1 MEPFPRFFR
10 FHLFVGLSW
19 VQAVVG
25 IFAAEKLASP
35 ASPGSK
41 QLDPELGWGW
51 WQRTFSR
58 LSSLSFI
65 MSHPRVFSH
74 RSAQAPLARL
84 LSGSVVLVTIVIVL
98 AGCSK
103 SGNKDIASGP
113 PEVLV
118 TEALQQDVPI
128 VREWIGSLDGSVDA
142 DVRARVSG
150 YVISQNYQE
159 GRVVKQGDLLF
170 QIDPS
175 VYEAA
180 VEQAKAGLAQ
190 AQANQLQTEQT
201 EQRETQLF
209 EQKVESAQNR
219 DNAVQSNTAAKA
231 AVKAEQATLR
241 QAELNLEYT
250 KITAPIGGVVGIANP
265 GVGDLVG
272 PGDANPLATISTVDP
287 IKAYFQISEQD
298 YLKVAQERIEANG
311 TNPAW
316 PPPVEIILADGTLY
330 PRQGKFSAVDRQVDN
345 QTGTI
350 RLAALFPNPDNVL
363 RPGQFVRV
371 RVTIRTVH
379 GALLVPQR
387 AINELQTSFE
397 LAVVGAD
404 NKAEIRTVKVG
415 ERVGSLWVV
424 EDGLKPGER
433 VVVEGLQKVRD
444 NEPVKPTEWK
454 SEHPTPSQ

>member
-1 MEPFPRFFR
+1 MKPSPCFFR
-10 FHLFVGLSW
+10 IWFNSIVS
-19 VQAVVG
+19 
-25 IFAAEKLASP
+25 I
-35 ASPGSK
+35 
-41 QLDPELGWGW
+41 
-51 WQRTFSR
+51 
-58 LSSLSFI
+58 
-65 MSHPRVFSH
+65 
-74 RSAQAPLARL
+74 
-84 LSGSVVLVTIVIVL
+84 TIVTVF

-103 SGNKDIASGP
+103 SGTESLTSGP

-118 TEALQQDVPI
+118 TEPVQQDIPV
-128 VREWIGSLDGSVDA
+128 VREWIGSLDGSVNA

-150 YVISQNYQE
+150 YVISQNYKE
-159 GRVVKQGDLLF
+159 GTVVKQGDLLF

-180 VEQAKAGLAQ
+180 VEQAKASLAQ

-231 AVKAEQATLR
+231 AVKAQEATLR
-241 QAELNLEYT
+241 QAELNLEFT
-250 KITAPIGGVVGIANP
+250 KITAPIAGVVGIANP
-265 GVGDLVG
+265 GIGDLVG
-272 PGDANPLATISTVDP
+272 PGDANPLATVSTVDP
-287 IKAYFQISEQD
+287 IKVYFQISEQD
-298 YLKVAQERIEANG
+298 YLKVAQDRVEANG
-311 TNPAW
+311 TNPGW
-316 PPPVEIILADGTLY
+316 PPPVQIILADGTLY

-350 RLAALFPNPDNVL
+350 RLAALFPNPDNIL

-371 RVTIRTVH
+371 RVTVRTLH

-387 AINELQTSFE
+387 AVNEMQTGFE

-444 NEPVKPTEWK
+444 NEAVKQTEWK
-454 SEHPTPSQ
+454 PEHSTQSQ

>member
-1 MEPFPRFFR
+1 MKPLFQFFR
-10 FHLFVGLSW
+10 AIALSMVISVFAGCTKPGAGLSS
-19 VQAVVG
+19 
-25 IFAAEKLASP
+25 EP
-35 ASPGSK
+35 P
-41 QLDPELGWGW
+41 D
-51 WQRTFSR
+51 
-58 LSSLSFI
+58 
-65 MSHPRVFSH
+65 
-74 RSAQAPLARL
+74 
-84 LSGSVVLVTIVIVL
+84 VLVTKV
-98 AGCSK
+98 
-103 SGNKDIASGP
+103 
-113 PEVLV
+113 
-118 TEALQQDVPI
+118 LQQDVPI

-150 YVISQNYQE
+150 YLISQNYKE
-159 GRVVKQGDLLF
+159 GAVVKEGDLLF
-170 QIDPS
+170 QVDPTF
-175 VYEAA
+175 YEAA

-209 EQKVESAQNR
+209 EQKVEPAQNR

-231 AVKAEQATLR
+231 TVKAQEAALR
-241 QAELNLEYT
+241 QAQLNLGYT
-250 KITAPIGGVVGIANP
+250 KITAPIGGVIGIANP

-298 YLKVAQERIEANG
+298 YLKVAHERIEANG
-311 TNPAW
+311 TNPPAA
-316 PPPVEIILADGTLY
+316 PPVEIILADGTLY

-371 RVTIRTVH
+371 RVTVRTLH

-387 AINELQTSFE
+387 AVNELQTSFE

-404 NKAEIRTVKVG
+404 NKAEIRPVKVG

-424 EDGLKPGER
+424 ESGLKPGER

-444 NEPVKPTEWK
+444 KEPVKPTEWK
-454 SEHPTPSQ
+454 PASPAQSQ

>member
-1 MEPFPRFFR
+1 MKPPPRFFR
-10 FHLFVGLSW
+10 IWFNS
-19 VQAVVG
+19 
-25 IFAAEKLASP
+25 I
-35 ASPGSK
+35 
-41 QLDPELGWGW
+41 
-51 WQRTFSR
+51 
-58 LSSLSFI
+58 
-65 MSHPRVFSH
+65 
-74 RSAQAPLARL
+74 
-84 LSGSVVLVTIVIVL
+84 VLITIVTL
-98 AGCSK
+98 FSGCSK
-103 SGNKDIASGP
+103 SGTEGLTSGP

-118 TEALQQDVPI
+118 TEPVQQDIPV
-128 VREWIGSLDGSVDA
+128 VREWIGSLDGSVNA

-150 YVISQNYQE
+150 YVISQNYKE
-159 GRVVKQGDLLF
+159 GTVVKQGDLLF

-231 AVKAEQATLR
+231 AVKAQEATLR
-241 QAELNLEYT
+241 QAELNLEFT

-265 GVGDLVG
+265 GIGDLVG
-272 PGDANPLATISTVDP
+272 PGDANPLATVSTVDP
-287 IKAYFQISEQD
+287 IKVYFQISEQD
-298 YLKVAQERIEANG
+298 YLKVAQDRVEANG
-311 TNPAW
+311 TNPGW
-316 PPPVEIILADGTLY
+316 PPPVQIILADGTLY

-350 RLAALFPNPDNVL
+350 RLAALFPNPDDIL

-371 RVTIRTVH
+371 RVTVRTLR

-387 AINELQTSFE
+387 AVNEMQTSFE

-454 SEHPTPSQ
+454 PEHSAQSQ

>member
-1 MEPFPRFFR
+1 MKPSPRFFR
-10 FHLFVGLSW
+10 LHLLLGLFW
-19 VQAVVG
+19 ALAK
-25 IFAAEKLASP
+25 AAA
-35 ASPGSK
+35 AC
-41 QLDPELGWGW
+41 
-51 WQRTFSR
+51 FS
-58 LSSLSFI
+58 F
-65 MSHPRVFSH
+65 
-74 RSAQAPLARL
+74 
-84 LSGSVVLVTIVIVL
+84 GSVVLL
-98 AGCSK
+98 AIAAVFSGCSK
-103 SGNKDIASGP
+103 SGSNDLTSAP

-118 TEALQQDVPI
+118 TEPLQQDVPV
-128 VREWIGSLDGSVDA
+128 VREWIGSLDGAVNA

-150 YVISQNYQE
+150 YVISQNYKE
-159 GRVVKQGDLLF
+159 GTVVKQGDLLF

-180 VEQAKAGLAQ
+180 VEQAKAGLSQ
-190 AQANQLQTEQT
+190 AEANQLQTEQT

-231 AVKAEQATLR
+231 AVKAQQATLR
-241 QAELNLEYT
+241 QAEINVEWT
-250 KITAPIGGVVGIANP
+250 KITAPIGGVAGIANP
-265 GVGDLVG
+265 GIGDLVG

-287 IKAYFQISEQD
+287 IKVYFQISEQD
-298 YLKVAQERIEANG
+298 YLKVAQERIEANR
-311 TNPAW
+311 TNP
-316 PPPVEIILADGTLY
+316 PPPPPIEVILADGTLY
-330 PRQGKFSAVDRQVDN
+330 PHQGKFSAVDRQVDN

-363 RPGQFVRV
+363 RPGQFMRV
-371 RVTIRTVH
+371 RVTVRTLH

-387 AINELQTSFE
+387 AVNELQTSFE

-404 NKAEIRTVKVG
+404 NKAEIRAVTVG

-424 EDGLKPGER
+424 ENGLKPGER

-454 SEHPTPSQ
+454 LEHPAQTQ

>member
-1 MEPFPRFFR
+1 MKPRPRFFR
-10 FHLFVGLSW
+10 FHFFVAFFW
-19 VQAVVG
+19 VQIVV
-25 IFAAEKLASP
+25 
-35 ASPGSK
+35 
-41 QLDPELGWGW
+41 
-51 WQRTFSR
+51 
-58 LSSLSFI
+58 
-65 MSHPRVFSH
+65 
-74 RSAQAPLARL
+74 
-84 LSGSVVLVTIVIVL
+84 VL

-103 SGNKDIASGP
+103 SGTRGIASGP

-118 TEALQQDVPI
+118 TEAVQQDVPI

-150 YVISQNYQE
+150 YLLSQNYKE
-159 GRVVKQGDLLF
+159 GVVVKEGDLLF
-170 QIDPS
+170 QVDPTF
-175 VYEAA
+175 YEAA

-209 EQKVESAQNR
+209 EQKVEPAQNR

-231 AVKAEQATLR
+231 AVKAQEATLR
-241 QAELNLEYT
+241 QAELNLGYT

-298 YLKVAQERIEANG
+298 YLKVAQERVEAKG
-311 TNPAW
+311 TNSAW

-330 PRQGKFSAVDRQVDN
+330 PRPGKFSAVDRQVDN

-350 RLAALFPNPDNVL
+350 RLAALFPNPDNIL

-371 RVTIRTVH
+371 RVTVRTLH

-387 AINELQTSFE
+387 AVNELQTSFE

-404 NKAEIRTVKVG
+404 NKAEIRAVKVG

-454 SEHPTPSQ
+454 PERPAQSQ

>member
-1 MEPFPRFFR
+1 MGAG
-10 FHLFVGLSW
+10 V
-19 VQAVVG
+19 
-25 IFAAEKLASP
+25 AAEDVFATK
-35 ASPGSK
+35 
-41 QLDPELGWGW
+41 
-51 WQRTFSR
+51 R
-58 LSSLSFI
+58 SLFLN
-65 MSHPRVFSH
+65 MSHPAIFSH
-74 RSAQAPLARL
+74 RCTQALSARRWFDF
-84 LSGSVVLVTIVIVL
+84 VLITIIAVF

-103 SGNKDIASGP
+103 SGTKDITSGP

-118 TEALQQDVPI
+118 MEPVQQDVP
-128 VREWIGSLDGSVDA
+128 VMREWIGSLDGSVNA

-150 YVISQNYQE
+150 YVISQNYKE
-159 GRVVKQGDLLF
+159 GTVVKQGDLLF

-180 VEQAKAGLAQ
+180 VEQAKASLAQ

-231 AVKAEQATLR
+231 AVKAQEATLR
-241 QAELNLEYT
+241 QAELNLEFT
-250 KITAPIGGVVGIANP
+250 KITAPISGVAGIANP
-265 GVGDLVG
+265 GIGDLVG

-287 IKAYFQISEQD
+287 IKVYFQISEQD
-298 YLKVAQERIEANG
+298 YLKVAQDRVEANG
-311 TNPAW
+311 TKSGW

-350 RLAALFPNPDNVL
+350 RLAALFPNPDNIL

-371 RVTIRTVH
+371 RVTVRTLH

-387 AINELQTSFE
+387 AVNEMQTSFE

-433 VVVEGLQKVRD
+433 VVVEGVQKVRD

-454 SEHPTPSQ
+454 PQKQEQSQ

>member
-1 MEPFPRFFR
+1 MKPFPRFFR
-10 FHLFVGLSW
+10 LWFNS
-19 VQAVVG
+19 
-25 IFAAEKLASP
+25 
-35 ASPGSK
+35 
-41 QLDPELGWGW
+41 
-51 WQRTFSR
+51 
-58 LSSLSFI
+58 
-65 MSHPRVFSH
+65 
-74 RSAQAPLARL
+74 
-84 LSGSVVLVTIVIVL
+84 IVL
-98 AGCSK
+98 IAIAAVFAGCSK
-103 SGNKDIASGP
+103 SGTEDLTSGP

-118 TEALQQDVPI
+118 TEPLQQDVPV
-128 VREWIGSLDGSVDA
+128 VREWIGSLDGSVNA

-150 YVISQNYQE
+150 YVISQNYKE
-159 GRVVKQGDLLF
+159 GTVVKQGDLLF

-231 AVKAEQATLR
+231 AVKAQEATLR
-241 QAELNLEYT
+241 QAELNLEFT
-250 KITAPIGGVVGIANP
+250 KIAAPISGVVGIANP
-265 GVGDLVG
+265 GIGDLVG
-272 PGDANPLATISTVDP
+272 PGDANPLATVSTVDP
-287 IKAYFQISEQD
+287 IKVYFQISEQD
-298 YLKVAQERIEANG
+298 YLKVAQDRAEANG
-311 TNPAW
+311 TNSGW
-316 PPPVEIILADGTLY
+316 PPPVQIILADGTLY

-350 RLAALFPNPDNVL
+350 RLAALFPNPDNIL

-371 RVTIRTVH
+371 RVTVRTLH

-387 AINELQTSFE
+387 AVNEMQTSFE

-454 SEHPTPSQ
+454 PEHSAQSQ

>member
-1 MEPFPRFFR
+1 
-10 FHLFVGLSW
+10 
-19 VQAVVG
+19 
-25 IFAAEKLASP
+25 
-35 ASPGSK
+35 
-41 QLDPELGWGW
+41 
-51 WQRTFSR
+51 
-58 LSSLSFI
+58 
-65 MSHPRVFSH
+65 MSYTWFLSH
-74 RSAQAPLARL
+74 RVTDVPAARF
-84 LSGSVVLVTIVIVL
+84 SFGSVVLLAIAVVF

-103 SGNKDIASGP
+103 SGTNEIASGA

-118 TEALQQDVPI
+118 TEPLQQDVPI

-150 YVISQNYQE
+150 YVVSQNYKE
-159 GRVVKQGDLLF
+159 GTVVKEGDLLF

-180 VEQAKAGLAQ
+180 VELAKAGLAQ
-190 AQANQLQTEQT
+190 AEANQLQTEQT

-231 AVKAEQATLR
+231 AVKAQQASLR
-241 QAELNLEYT
+241 QAELNLEFT

-265 GVGDLVG
+265 GIGDLVG
-272 PGDANPLATISTVDP
+272 PSDSNPLATISTVDP
-287 IKAYFQISEQD
+287 IKVYFQISEQD
-298 YLKVAQERIEANG
+298 YLKVAQERIDANR
-311 TNPAW
+311 TNPA
-316 PPPVEIILADGTLY
+316 PAPPVQIILADGTLY

-350 RLAALFPNPDNVL
+350 RLAALFPNPDNIL

-371 RVTIRTVH
+371 RVTVRTLP

-397 LAVVGAD
+397 LAVIGAD
-404 NKAEIRTVKVG
+404 NKAEIRTVQVG

-424 EDGLKPGER
+424 EDGLKSGER

-444 NEPVKPTEWK
+444 NESVKPTEWK
-454 SEHPTPSQ
+454 PGGPAQSQ

>member
-1 MEPFPRFFR
+1 M
-10 FHLFVGLSW
+10 V
-19 VQAVVG
+19 
-25 IFAAEKLASP
+25 
-35 ASPGSK
+35 
-41 QLDPELGWGW
+41 
-51 WQRTFSR
+51 
-58 LSSLSFI
+58 
-65 MSHPRVFSH
+65 
-74 RSAQAPLARL
+74 
-84 LSGSVVLVTIVIVL
+84 VIVF

-103 SGNKDIASGP
+103 SENKDITSGP

-118 TEALQQDVPI
+118 TEVVQQDVP
-128 VREWIGSLDGSVDA
+128 VGREWIGSLDGSVNA

-150 YVISQNYQE
+150 YLISQNYKE
-159 GRVVKQGDLLF
+159 GAVVKEGDLLF

-231 AVKAEQATLR
+231 AVKAQEATLR
-241 QAELNLEYT
+241 QAELNVEFT
-250 KITAPIGGVVGIANP
+250 KITAPIGGVAGIANP
-265 GVGDLVG
+265 GIGDLVG
-272 PGDANPLATISTVDP
+272 PSDANPLATISTVDP
-287 IKAYFQISEQD
+287 IKVYFQISEQD
-298 YLKVAQERIEANG
+298 YLKVAQERIDANR
-311 TNPAW
+311 TNPAP

-350 RLAALFPNPDNVL
+350 RLAALVPNPDNVL

-371 RVTIRTVH
+371 RVTVRTIH

-387 AINELQTSFE
+387 AVNELQTSFE

-404 NKAEIRTVKVG
+404 SKAEIRSVKVG

-454 SEHPTPSQ
+454 PEHPAQSQ

>member
-1 MEPFPRFFR
+1 MKPFPRF
-10 FHLFVGLSW
+10 
-19 VQAVVG
+19 
-25 IFAAEKLASP
+25 
-35 ASPGSK
+35 
-41 QLDPELGWGW
+41 
-51 WQRTFSR
+51 SR
-58 LSSLSFI
+58 LWAG
-65 MSHPRVFSH
+65 P
-74 RSAQAPLARL
+74 
-84 LSGSVVLVTIVIVL
+84 VVLITAVTVF

-103 SGNKDIASGP
+103 SENRDITSGP

-118 TEALQQDVPI
+118 TEAVQQDVPV
-128 VREWIGSLDGSVDA
+128 VREWIGSLDGSVNA

-150 YVISQNYQE
+150 YLISQNYKE
-159 GRVVKQGDLLF
+159 GAVVKEGDLLF
-170 QIDPS
+170 QVDPTF
-175 VYEAA
+175 YDAA

-209 EQKVESAQNR
+209 EQKVESAQSR

-231 AVKAEQATLR
+231 AVKAQEATLR
-241 QAELNLEYT
+241 QAELNLGYT

-298 YLKVAQERIEANG
+298 YLKVAQERVEAKG
-311 TNPAW
+311 TNSAW

-350 RLAALFPNPDNVL
+350 RLAALIPNPDNVL

-371 RVTIRTVH
+371 RVTVRTLH

-387 AINELQTSFE
+387 AVNELQTSFE

-404 NKAEIRTVKVG
+404 NKAEIRSVKVG
-415 ERVGSLWVV
+415 ERVGSFWVV

-444 NEPVKPTEWK
+444 NELVKPAEWK
-454 SEHPTPSQ
+454 HPVQSQ